1 MEITPELAGRM
12 AELSR
17 LELSP
22 EEAREMAAELGR
34 VLEYMDVL
42 GRLDGTDAEPP
53 CRMSPQGNVLRED
66 CPAPSLDRAELLGA
80 APASDGGTYLV
91 PRTVE

>member
-1 MEITPELAGRM
+1 MEITPRLVEHI

-17 LELSP
+17 LELGP
-22 EEAREMAAELGR
+22 GEAREAAVQMER

-42 GRLDGTDAEPP
+42 NRLDTAGVEP
-53 CRMSPQGNVLRED
+53 MSHVFPVKNVLRED
-66 CPAPSLDRAELLGA
+66 EAEPSQDRGALLAG
-80 APASDGGTYLV
+80 APASDGEAFLV